1 MQQRIS
7 RKQILEWTE
16 NPVTILFREET
27 EKERDEIFEV
37 KGLGAF
43 HPFDAHKTQEL
54 LAGLNGYVD
63 ALDRQIAATE
73 GEGFFQD
80 DDTSDQDES
89 V

>member
-1 MQQRIS
+1 MPQRIS

-27 EKERDEIFEV
+27 EKERDEIFEA

-43 HPFDAHKTQEL
+43 QPFDAHKTQEI
-54 LAGLNGYVD
+54 LASLNGYVD

-73 GEGFFQD
+73 GEGFFQEELED
-80 DDTSDQDES
+80 DGVD
-89 V
+89 